1 MKVIFS
7 VQHASQPANRLYTV
21 LSLSSQDI
29 SGTRSLTTPPPL
41 KRNNKCYDRSSVDIS
56 IPDIYHPHCRI
67 PPRVIEKS
75 TPGRKYYTGVVGFLG
90 QIIRRYTSRI
100 PPRHRL
106 PPGVTSPPQR
116 GYSGKHFVTTPW
128 SFIYYCCIGP
138 QVRYSSAVW
147 PMSHLVTAASP
158 LSGDFHD

>member
-7 VQHASQPANRLYTV
+7 VQHTSQPANRLYTV

-29 SGTRSLTTPPPL
+29 PGIRSLTTPPPL
-41 KRNNKCYDRSSVDIS
+41 KRNNKCYDRGSVDIS

-106 PPGVTSPPQR
+106 PPGVTSPPPDPRQKPTYFITPGGKFLRVKQERR
-116 GYSGKHFVTTPW
+116 GSGKQKAT
-128 SFIYYCCIGP
+128 
-138 QVRYSSAVW
+138 
-147 PMSHLVTAASP
+147 
-158 LSGDFHD
+158 